1 MGYLTTFTIYN
12 DGVDLVKENAQEFS
26 DKIYKAAVSYG
37 GTCDIAVGNFCNL
50 VRVQKCRHADDHTT
64 YIHMG
69 NSVFEMNPHSQET
82 ENLLR
87 VSPEF
92 FEKAVK
98 FLAQEVKN
106 LKAMLKESKKA

>member
-1 MGYLTTFTIYN
+1 
-12 DGVDLVKENAQEFS
+12 
-26 DKIYKAAVSYG
+26 
-37 GTCDIAVGNFCNL
+37 
-50 VRVQKCRHADDHTT
+50 
-64 YIHMG
+64 MG